1 MTTIDTLRLE
11 LAEDPE
17 GMNYAALSDPEA
29 ADLINAQNR
38 TVLGTVRASEV
49 RRFVLLNGIWPRI
62 AAAAQGHADPTV
74 QGTAITILQ
83 TLAPNS
89 FDEIRM
95 ADPQVFGAVTQ
106 MLGTLVSAG
115 VMTADQRDAMVAL
128 GNIPISRASELG
140 LPHIHHT
147 DIGLARQTSAGDA

>member
-11 LAEDPE
+11 LAGDPE
-17 GMNYAALSDPEA
+17 GLNYAAMSDPEV
-29 ADLINAQNR
+29 ADAINAPSR
-38 TVLGTVRASEV
+38 TVRGTVQASDV

-62 AAAAQGHADPTV
+62 AAAAQSHTDPTV

-95 ADPQVFGAVTQ
+95 GDQQVFGAVTQ

-115 VMTADQRDAMVAL
+115 VMAADQRDAMISL
-128 GNIPISRASELG
+128 GNVMISRATELG
-140 LPHIHHT
+140 LPHVHHT
-147 DIGLARQTSAGDA
+147 DIGLARQSVEGDA